1 MTLKGEILINAE
13 SKAAEIQRFKIKAAY
28 FWDVTP
34 WILVNTCS

>member
-13 SKAAEIQRFKIKAAY
+13 SKAAAIQRLKIKVAY

-34 WILVNTCS
+34 WILVNS